1 MAREHQPIQIGLPP
15 ESAWR
20 ISEPTP
26 ISLVAFIAGDELPDP
41 GDAFLAAGR
50 AFGAEPTS
58 VEPLP
63 VEDAAIHWAFSFEVA
78 GRASRVLLWCEAARP
93 GQSPDN
99 RAPDARH
106 LIVVQTLLEPST
118 PDDATRAAATKQT
131 VWPASVADFVRL
143 AATSAGAVGP
153 ARTRLVFDPELG
165 IVYTPDD
172 CARLFLGDTAPAGEL
187 VDERHLYRIELRS
200 RGPGTPMWITTVG
213 LARVGKPELEML
225 EVPEPLTAAALQ
237 LLDALAARFISEDL
251 PHAGVPFEAGVE
263 LALAL
268 VPAAEAAET
277 VPPEVAGSP
286 ADRARF
292 GPVPR
297 AAVCAAGQRG
307 TFRRVWSTPVE
318 ALERLMRHDAGLFLS
333 LRIVE
338 VRERLARSTWNDF
351 VKAHATHGA
360 SATVAFLVKV
370 ARGGGDSD
378 PAAGTD
384 IPREHVWIGVDRSTP
399 AGGHGSSA
407 HTGALDFALDAIG
420 DWRIVGLLDGG
431 ESIGP
436 DRVDLLRA
444 R

>member
-20 ISEPTP
+20 VAEPAP
-26 ISLVAFIAGDELPDP
+26 ISLVAFVDGGELPDP

-63 VEDAAIHWAFSFEVA
+63 VDEPSIHWAFSFEVA
-78 GRASRVLLWCEAARP
+78 GRTSRVLLWCEAARP

-106 LIVVQTLLEPST
+106 LIVVQAILEPST
-118 PDDATRAAATKQT
+118 PDDAARAAATKQP
-131 VWPASVADFVRL
+131 VWPASLADFVRL
-143 AATSAGAVGP
+143 AATAASAAGTD
-153 ARTRLVFDPELG
+153 RTRLLFDPELG

-172 CARLFLGDTAPAGEL
+172 CARLFLGAAAPAGEL

-200 RGPGTPMWITTVG
+200 RGPGTPVWISTVG
-213 LARVGKPELEML
+213 LARVGKPELEMI

-237 LLDALAARFISEDL
+237 LTDALAARFISDDL
-251 PHAGVPFEAGVE
+251 PHAGVPFEAGGD
-263 LALAL
+263 LAIAL

-277 VPPEVAGSP
+277 VAPEVAGSP

-292 GPVPR
+292 GPAPR
-297 AAVCAAGQRG
+297 AAICAAGQRG
-307 TFRRVWSTPVE
+307 TFRKIWATPVE
-318 ALERLMRHDAGLFLS
+318 ALERLTRHDAGLYLS
-333 LRIVE
+333 LRVVE
-338 VRERLARSTWNDF
+338 VRERLARGTWSDF
-351 VKAHATHGA
+351 IAAHAAHGA
-360 SATVAFLVKV
+360 AATVAFLAKV
-370 ARGGGDSD
+370 ARGDASAD
-378 PAAGTD
+378 A
-384 IPREHVWIGVDRSTP
+384 PREHVWISVGRASPTGG
-399 AGGHGSSA
+399 AGASP
-407 HTGALDFALDAIG
+407 HTGPVDFTLADIG
-420 DWRIVGLLDGG
+420 DWRVVGLLDGG

-436 DRVDLLRA
+436 DRVDLLRG

>member
-20 ISEPTP
+20 VAQPTP

-41 GDAFLAAGR
+41 GEAFLAAGR

-63 VEDAAIHWAFSFEVA
+63 IDDPSIHWAFSFEVR
-78 GRASRVLLWCEAARP
+78 GRGARVLLWCEAARP

-118 PDDATRAAATKQT
+118 PDDAQRAAATNEA

-143 AATSAGAVGP
+143 AATAASAAGL
-153 ARTRLVFDPELG
+153 ARTQLLFDPELG
-165 IVYTPDD
+165 IVYSPDD
-172 CARLFLGDTAPAGEL
+172 CARLFLGGASPAGQL

-213 LARVGKPELEML
+213 LARVAKPELEML

-237 LLDALAARFISEDL
+237 LVDALAARFISEDL
-251 PHAGVPFEAGVE
+251 PHAGVPFEAGVD

-277 VPPEVAGSP
+277 VAPEVAGSP

-292 GPVPR
+292 GPAPR
-297 AAVCAAGQRG
+297 AAICAAGQRG
-307 TFRRVWSTPVE
+307 TFRRIWSTPVE

-338 VRERLARSTWNDF
+338 VRERLARSTWSDF
-351 VKAHATHGA
+351 AAAHAAHGA
-360 SATVAFLVKV
+360 TATVAFLAKV
-370 ARGGGDSD
+370 ARGGGDADS
-378 PAAGTD
+378 P
-384 IPREHVWIGVDRSTP
+384 PEHVWIGVEHATP
-399 AGGHGSSA
+399 AGGRGSSA
-407 HTGALDFALDAIG
+407 HTGPVDFTLDAIG
-420 DWRIVGLLDGG
+420 DWRVVGLLDGG
-431 ESIGP
+431 ESLGP
-436 DRVDLLRA
+436 DRVELLRA

>member
-20 ISEPTP
+20 ITEPTP

-41 GDAFLAAGR
+41 GEAFLAAAR

-58 VEPLP
+58 VEPMP
-63 VEDAAIHWAFSFEVA
+63 IDDPSIHWAFSFEA
-78 GRASRVLLWCEAARP
+78 RSRTSRVLLWCEAARP

-106 LIVVQTLLEPST
+106 LIVIQTLLEPST
-118 PDDATRAAATKQT
+118 PDDAARAAATKQA

-143 AATSAGAVGP
+143 AATAAGAAGL
-153 ARTRLVFDPELG
+153 ARTQLLFDPELG
-165 IVYTPDD
+165 IVYSPED
-172 CARLFLGDTAPAGEL
+172 CARLFLGGATPPGEL

-200 RGPGTPMWITTVG
+200 RGPGTPHWITTVG

-237 LLDALAARFISEDL
+237 LIDALAARFISEEL
-251 PHAGVPFEAGVE
+251 PHAGVPFEAGVD

-268 VPAAEAAET
+268 VPATEAAET
-277 VPPEVAGSP
+277 VAPEVAGSP

-292 GPVPR
+292 GPAPR

-307 TFRRVWSTPVE
+307 SFRKIWSTPVE

-338 VRERLARSTWNDF
+338 VRERLARSTWNDLAA
-351 VKAHATHGA
+351 AHATHGA
-360 SATVAFLVKV
+360 SATIAFLVKV
-370 ARGGGDSD
+370 AHGE
-378 PAAGTD
+378 TD
-384 IPREHVWIGVDRSTP
+384 ADTPLEHVWIAVTKATST
-399 AGGHGSSA
+399 GGRGSSP
-407 HTGALDFALDAIG
+407 HTGAIDFALDAVG
-420 DWRIVGLLDGG
+420 DWRVLGLLDGG